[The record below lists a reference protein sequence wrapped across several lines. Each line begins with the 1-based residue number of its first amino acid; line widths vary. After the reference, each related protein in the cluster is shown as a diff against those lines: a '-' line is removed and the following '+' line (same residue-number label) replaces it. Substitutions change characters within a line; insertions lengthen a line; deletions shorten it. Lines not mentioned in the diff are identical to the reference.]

1 MRNFEYNCPT
11 KIIFGKNA
19 ESELLYELRKYGD
32 RVLLVYGG
40 QSIKRSG
47 LFESVT
53 MQLREANK
61 AVFELSGV
69 LPNPRLSLVEKGIDI
84 VKRNGV
90 DLILAVGG
98 GSVIDTA
105 KAIAFGAKT
114 DDPVWDYFENDRTP
128 HKAIPVGVVLT
139 FSASGSEASNSCVIT
154 NDLTNVKRGVHGDC
168 FIPRF
173 AILNPER
180 TFTLNKYQTACGCT
194 DILAHLFERYFSL
207 DEGCE
212 LTSNL
217 LIAVMK
223 TVIKYTPVALARP
236 NDYNARAEI
245 MYAGTIA
252 HNDSLSVGRR
262 ADFATHKIEHAVS
275 AYNDLAH
282 GEGLAIIFPA
292 WMKYVYEV
300 KPSMFARLAVELFGI
315 EKGDKLDEQLT
326 YEFISKLEEFYKS
339 IGLKTKLREVGI
351 DANNV
356 KFLAE
361 LAVYKS
367 TTIGNFKKLNVND
380 VMNILKMAL

>member
-1 MRNFEYNCPT
+1 
-11 KIIFGKNA
+11 
-19 ESELLYELRKYGD
+19 
-32 RVLLVYGG
+32 
-40 QSIKRSG
+40 
-47 LFESVT
+47 
-53 MQLREANK
+53 
-61 AVFELSGV
+61 
-69 LPNPRLSLVEKGIDI
+69 
-84 VKRNGV
+84 
-90 DLILAVGG
+90 
-98 GSVIDTA
+98 
-105 KAIAFGAKT
+105 
-114 DDPVWDYFENDRTP
+114 
-128 HKAIPVGVVLT
+128 
-139 FSASGSEASNSCVIT
+139 
-154 NDLTNVKRGVHGDC
+154 
-168 FIPRF
+168 
-173 AILNPER
+173 
-180 TFTLNKYQTACGCT
+180 
-194 DILAHLFERYFSL
+194 
-207 DEGCE
+207 
-212 LTSNL
+212 
-217 LIAVMK
+217 MK